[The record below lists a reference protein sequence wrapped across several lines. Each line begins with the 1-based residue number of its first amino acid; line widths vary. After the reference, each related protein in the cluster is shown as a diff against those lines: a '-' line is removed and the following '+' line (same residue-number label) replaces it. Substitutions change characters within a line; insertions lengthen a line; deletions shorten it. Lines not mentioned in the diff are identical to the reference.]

1 MALGEAATVAQLAG
15 LSAGALIGLIV
26 RAANTARMHKHNCN
40 QFAQHVKMIGNLLDQ
55 LRVSELEKYP
65 ETREPLEQL
74 EDALRRAYLLI
85 NSCQERSYLYLIA
98 MGWSIVYQFRRAQEE
113 IDRYLRIIP
122 LIALLDN
129 ARVKRRLEDI
139 QRDQREYTLDD
150 NDRKVQAVI
159 LNPQPSKNDRIVLIK
174 NLSRSYPNLPVDAA
188 LKSESKKLRVELQH
202 SQANMDAGQFE
213 VIQRLIEVTE
223 DVASS
228 LSAESSPVRSAKKLE
243 VNVENDSK
251 LTESHKTERLAYF
264 VCVLEFCRDIILDQ
278 LRARVGKKSGK
289 RIYLDAVPSLPCV
302 CWCSYFEITFPLSCS
317 VKTFFWPC
325 GTFAKVASVATGKQ
339 ITSAEACNEM
349 MAYSLVLSCCCYTCC
364 IRQKLRRVLNI
375 KFLFT
380 ALVQGGAVD
389 DFFSHL
395 LCCCCALVQE
405 WREVEIRGVQG
416 ATKPCM
422 NPPPSQNMEY

>member
-174 NLSRSYPNLPVDAA
+174 NLSRSYPNLPVNAA

-251 LTESHKTERLAYF
+251 LTESHKTER
-264 VCVLEFCRDIILDQ
+264 VLSGHNL
-278 LRARVGKKSGK
+278 GSTKSSSWQEEWQADLLGCCSK
-289 RIYLDAVPSLPCV
+289 PSLC
-302 CWCSYFEITFPLSCS
+302 

-375 KFLFT
+375 K
-380 ALVQGGAVD
+380 GGAVD